1 MVNSINVAMAFTSE
15 WLVKKRIMIP
25 IETRIN
31 DPQIS
36 IRSCAAGEPGVVCAG
51 SQSALEAL
59 CEPRRGCDGYGLDHH
74 MIQHRKTSLE
84 PAAGSAAFEMFAQ
97 FLALIRGEFSVSSS
111 HDSKSW

>member
-1 MVNSINVAMAFTSE
+1 
-15 WLVKKRIMIP
+15 
-25 IETRIN
+25 
-31 DPQIS
+31 
-36 IRSCAAGEPGVVCAG
+36 
-51 SQSALEAL
+51 
-59 CEPRRGCDGYGLDHH
+59 